1 MNDFKL
7 FLIFKTTKKGSNKLG
22 LNFLVL
28 KIMSKKGLTR
38 EELLAQAKEKRKELG
53 ETKNLS
59 KYQVIKYFVLYC
71 FID

>member
-1 MNDFKL
+1 MILNYFW
-7 FLIFKTTKKGSNKLG
+7 FLKPQKKGSNKLG
-22 LNFLVL
+22 LNFLFL

-59 KYQVIKYFVLYC
+59 KHQVIKYFVLYC

>member
-59 KYQVIKYFVLYC
+59 KHQVIKYFVLYC